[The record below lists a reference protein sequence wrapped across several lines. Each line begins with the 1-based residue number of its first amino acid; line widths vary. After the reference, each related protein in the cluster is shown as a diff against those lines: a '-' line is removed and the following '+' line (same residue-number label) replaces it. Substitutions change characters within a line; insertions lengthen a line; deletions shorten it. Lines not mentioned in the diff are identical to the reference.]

1 MAKQIIAIAGAER
14 KMGFLVAK
22 KLLQAGQ
29 HHLLILSE
37 GGDPT
42 GKLNALFRLNPA
54 ADPEIVDCLKDGC
67 WEADM
72 IMLDIPFASIR
83 EAAEKIREVSTQ
95 KIIFVI
101 SGDPD
106 EKADPAGEWR
116 SLLPNAK
123 TVVALN
129 LLNNAAMPLS
139 TPDEDSLCTINTVI
153 KNLGFEPISKSK
165 N

>member
-14 KMGFLVAK
+14 KMGSLVAE
-22 KLLQAGQ
+22 KLLQAGR

-37 GGDPT
+37 GGDST
-42 GKLNALFRLNPA
+42 GKLNALLRLNPV

-72 IMLDIPFASIR
+72 IMLDIPFSSIH

-101 SGDPD
+101 SGDPE
-106 EKADPAGEWR
+106 EKTDPAGEWR

-129 LLNNAAMPLS
+129 LLNNSATPLN
-139 TPDEDSLCTINTVI
+139 TPDEESLGSINTVI
-153 KNLGFEPISKSK
+153 RNLGLNPS
-165 N
+165 